1 MSKKNPF
8 EGHPFSDYLNSKWVE
23 GYLRGARGGFCLQP
37 GDIAVQHGG
46 TEHHPKW
53 KNMSGEYLRG
63 HVAKTPMVYLGLK
76 PQTLDS
82 NGPTVGWAHTF
93 LVLDGTKNTEIFM
106 LQYPSYLRGK
116 TFKVLAKGLDLA
128 SNLEE
133 TQKVQKKVEK
143 QKARA
148 EKKLSTAQKKER
160 KKELKMSKKEFKKR
174 LKQMAQQW
182 GDSEAKVLN

>member
-23 GYLRGARGGFCLQP
+23 GFLQGARGGFCLQP

-53 KNMSGEYLRG
+53 KKGVSGEYLGTYR
-63 HVAKTPMVYLGLK
+63 ANTPMVYLGLK

-82 NGPTVGWAHTF
+82 NAPTVGWAHTF
-93 LVLDGTKNTEIFM
+93 LVLDGTNTEIFM
-106 LQYPSYLRGK
+106 LQYPSYLRDK
-116 TFKVLAKGLDLA
+116 TFTVLAKGHDLA
-128 SNLEE
+128 SNLAE
-133 TQKVQKKVEK
+133 TQKVQKKVDK
-143 QKARA
+143 QKKRA

-174 LKQMAQQW
+174 LKQMAQNWDPKIQ
-182 GDSEAKVLN
+182 VFN